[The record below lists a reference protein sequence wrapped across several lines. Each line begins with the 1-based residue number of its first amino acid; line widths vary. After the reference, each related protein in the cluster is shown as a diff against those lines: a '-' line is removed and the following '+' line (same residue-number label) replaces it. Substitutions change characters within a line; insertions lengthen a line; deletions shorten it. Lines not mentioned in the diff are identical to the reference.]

1 MGWTYLRFNGPLD
14 YRHIRSINLSK
25 ERLAVS
31 IDLTNQCRSR
41 SLSLIMSN
49 NTISNRVCQ
58 GISVSFSLF
67 FSCVVNMS
75 LLYINSCQL
84 WYNINQYNT
93 IKTVNPIPNHK
104 NNLQTNLKHVF
115 GCWDILYI
123 PYPIPIKHI
132 IAMIKPMS
140 SSSVYIHSIH

>member
-41 SLSLIMSN
+41 SLSLIMSKY
-49 NTISNRVCQ
+49 TTSNIVCQ
-58 GISVSFSLF
+58 GNSVSFSLF

-84 WYNINQYNT
+84 ANFAIIKTNT
-93 IKTVNPIPNHK
+93 IKTTNPIPNHK

-115 GCWDILYI
+115 ILSLHTQYTLESRTCQGLFSEFMKYFWEI
-123 PYPIPIKHI
+123 ELCN
-132 IAMIKPMS
+132 
-140 SSSVYIHSIH
+140 